1 MKLSLI
7 VAMAENRTIGLNKEM
22 PWHLSADLKK
32 FKKIT
37 MGHPII
43 MGRKTFESI
52 GKPLPGRK
60 NIIISRNSNY
70 LQEGCE
76 VFNSLD
82 SALESCSKEEEIFV
96 IGGATL
102 YESILEKSDRLYIT
116 EIKKSFAGDTWFPEF
131 DQNQWSEYQRED
143 IDNDVR
149 VDFSYSFVTYDR
161 K

>member
-1 MKLSLI
+1 
-7 VAMAENRTIGLNKEM
+7 MAANRTIGVNKEI

-52 GKPLPGRK
+52 GRPLPGRK
-60 NIIISRNSNY
+60 NIIISRNPAY
-70 LQEGCE
+70 QQEGCE

-82 SALESCSKEEEIFV
+82 QAIANCSNEDEVFV

-102 YESILEKSDRLYIT
+102 YESILERSDRLYVT
-116 EIKKSFAGDTWFPEF
+116 EIKKSFAGDTWFPTF
-131 DQNQWSEYQRED
+131 DEKQWSEFQRED
-143 IDNDVR
+143 IDDDTS

-161 K
+161 NGSN

>member
-143 IDNDVR
+143 IDNDVS